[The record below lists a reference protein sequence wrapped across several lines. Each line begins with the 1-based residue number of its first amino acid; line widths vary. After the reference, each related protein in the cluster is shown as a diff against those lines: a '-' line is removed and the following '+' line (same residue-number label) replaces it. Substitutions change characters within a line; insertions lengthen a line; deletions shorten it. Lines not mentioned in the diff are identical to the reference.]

1 MFYFFQTIGKN
12 GMKLFTI
19 ALLCVSQILNRIIMI
34 KLQLIRG
41 FRFGFLL

>member
-19 ALLCVSQILNRIIMI
+19 AVLCVSQNSESDNHN
-34 KLQLIRG
+34 
-41 FRFGFLL
+41 